1 MIDTAALAE
10 RYRQALKG
18 YVTTGE
24 EDALH
29 RAYELGREALEADL
43 GPLIL
48 FSLHRDAVQQ
58 VPSHDLD
65 PDEFIAHVTKVL
77 IEALAPFQS
86 LSTSFDEAQSAV
98 AEVRSLLERQLQEL
112 QQLSGGLGEVGDPH
126 VAEIA
131 SLLERHAADVDEVRH
146 RLENVGGTGFTRR
159 EVIAD
164 IVQAQEEERRRLAG
178 DIHDDAV
185 QAMTVV
191 LLRIGLLG
199 ARLEKPEETKLIEEL
214 EGSVRD
220 TIARLRRL
228 IAGLAPQELD
238 RAGLGTAIRSALN
251 ATKEEFGIDFGLVN
265 EIEIEPGSEAR
276 TIAYRILQEALAN
289 ARKHAHPSHL
299 EVILRSENDGV
310 FGCLSDDGSGFDVEA
325 ALAQIRPGHL
335 GLAAMRERAA
345 LAGGWFK
352 VDSGPGG
359 TTVRFWIPD
368 KAGARAKPKAE
379 AV

>member
-98 AEVRSLLERQLQEL
+98 AEVGSLLERQLQEL

-199 ARLEKPEETKLIEEL
+199 AP
-214 EGSVRD
+214 
-220 TIARLRRL
+220 
-228 IAGLAPQELD
+228 
-238 RAGLGTAIRSALN
+238 
-251 ATKEEFGIDFGLVN
+251 
-265 EIEIEPGSEAR
+265 
-276 TIAYRILQEALAN
+276 
-289 ARKHAHPSHL
+289 
-299 EVILRSENDGV
+299 
-310 FGCLSDDGSGFDVEA
+310 
-325 ALAQIRPGHL
+325 
-335 GLAAMRERAA
+335 RE
-345 LAGGWFK
+345 AGGDEADRRTGRK
-352 VDSGPGG
+352 RPRHDRTTAAADRGAGP
-359 TTVRFWIPD
+359 
-368 KAGARAKPKAE
+368 AGARPRRARVRDPLRPERDEGGVRDRLRARE
-379 AV
+379 RDRDRAR